1 VATAARSAK
10 NEPAGLSLRQHALLG
25 TIPRR
30 CAHRAAAV
38 LLLLAAPARAQ
49 QPAAWTLDRVLAT
62 ALQQNPD
69 VVLAR
74 LAVDSARAEQGIA
87 RALPNPTYSVIPG
100 TPFQQAAAATVDL
113 GPQRIFRTQAAGRGT
128 AATRFASADIVR
140 QITFRVRQA
149 FYDVLLADSLVAIA
163 RERRDIFRDLLA
175 ADSVRWTSGDVP
187 ERNVTKSELDL
198 AGAEADLDRAVAQA
212 HGARLTLQTL
222 LGSIAPD
229 TAFAITGSLAYRP
242 VDLPLDS
249 LGSFAEQNRP
259 DVAAA
264 RTRIGQTQSLRALAT
279 AELFPTPTLSLVYQ
293 SGAPFPN
300 GSNYALG
307 ISFAV
312 PLFYWNGGERARAAA
327 GVASA
332 EAAHRSVRT
341 QVAAELA
348 MAVDSF
354 RVARD
359 LAARYEGG
367 LVAKATAAL
376 ETARFAYQSGAT
388 SQLDLLD
395 AVRTYSDTRANYYAT
410 LRDYWVSIYALD
422 RAVGKDLV
430 P

>member
-1 VATAARSAK
+1 VSRLGPTVA
-10 NEPAGLSLRQHALLG
+10 
-25 TIPRR
+25 
-30 CAHRAAAV
+30 
-38 LLLLAAPARAQ
+38 LLLLAGPMRAQ
-49 QPAAWTLDRVLAT
+49 QAAPWTLDRVLAT
-62 ALQQNPD
+62 ALRQNPD
-69 VVLAR
+69 LVAAR
-74 LAVDSARAEQGIA
+74 LGLDSARAEQAIA

-113 GPQRIFRTQAAGRGT
+113 GPQRVFRTQAAGRGT
-128 AATRFASADIVR
+128 AATRFASADVVR
-140 QITFRVRQA
+140 EVTFRVRQA

-163 RERRDIFRDLLA
+163 RERRDIFRGVLA
-175 ADSVRWTSGDVP
+175 ADSIRWRSGDVP

-222 LGSIAPD
+222 LGSAAPD
-229 TAFAITGSLAYRP
+229 TAFPITGSLAYRP
-242 VDLPLDS
+242 VDLPFDS
-249 LGSFAEQNRP
+249 LESWAEQNRP

-264 RTRIGQTQSLRALAT
+264 RARIGQTQSLRALAT
-279 AELFPTPTLSLVYQ
+279 AELFPTPTLSVVYQ

-348 MAVDSF
+348 IAVDSF

-359 LAARYEGG
+359 LAARYQGG

-410 LRDYWVSIYALD
+410 LRDYWVGVYALD

>member
-10 NEPAGLSLRQHALLG
+10 NEPARHSLRQHALLE

-30 CAHRAAAV
+30 CAHRATAA

-62 ALQQNPD
+62 ALRQNPD

-100 TPFQQAAAATVDL
+100 TPFQQALAATIDL
-113 GPQRIFRTQAAGRGT
+113 GPQRLLRTQAAGRGT
-128 AATRFASADIVR
+128 AATRLALADVTR
-140 QITFRVRQA
+140 QVTFRVRQA
-149 FYDVLLADSLVAIA
+149 FYDVMLADSLRAIA

-175 ADSVRWTSGDVP
+175 ADSVRWKSGDVP

-198 AGAEADLDRAVAQA
+198 ASAEADLARANAEA
-212 HGARLTLQTL
+212 HGARLRLQTL
-222 LGSIAPD
+222 LGRAAPD
-229 TAFAITGSLAYRP
+229 TGFAITGSLAYQL
-242 VDLPLDS
+242 VNLPLDS
-249 LGSFAEQNRP
+249 LESFAEQNRP

-264 RTRIGQTQSLRALAT
+264 GARIGQTQSLRALAT
-279 AELFPTPTLSLVYQ
+279 AELFPTPTLSVVYQ

-300 GSNYALG
+300 GSNYAVGVSL
-307 ISFAV
+307 AV

-332 EAAHRSVRT
+332 EAARHAVRT
-341 QVAAELA
+341 LVAAELA
-348 MAVDSF
+348 VAIDSF

-359 LAARYEGG
+359 LAARYQGG

-395 AVRTYSDTRANYYAT
+395 AVRTYSDTRANYYSV